1 MQRNH
6 QESRRICT
14 LILHLNADPL
24 RHIRCVHVC
33 HKYSERRQ
41 RHVLLATMAMCR
53 GGVAHDNRNGVG
65 TRATPGARDRS
76 PGNMWS
82 HGTTLNVFSGGALG
96 GSDRAS
102 IRGGAFGWEIQPW
115 FGLEGSATWIGWD
128 KSAHA
133 FTPAMTAQLG
143 LFAPDVLES
152 GTCTAALAVLPG
164 CDVQRTALSD
174 HSR

>member
-1 MQRNH
+1 
-6 QESRRICT
+6 
-14 LILHLNADPL
+14 
-24 RHIRCVHVC
+24 
-33 HKYSERRQ
+33 
-41 RHVLLATMAMCR
+41 MAMCR

-143 LFAPDVLES
+143 LHLTFWK
-152 GTCTAALAVLPG
+152 AVL
-164 CDVQRTALSD
+164 ALLLWPSYLGVTFSAL
-174 HSR
+174 H